1 MDCIRSIEYVYFI
14 LDGILLIP
22 GSFSVLGWP
31 PWVYSLGI
39 EEKKKPGTYINYLG
53 QKLHYPRQFISML
66 LGIPMDKYRIK
77 IYISI
82 I

>member
-31 PWVYSLGI
+31 PWVYSLDI
-39 EEKKKPGTYINYLG
+39 EEKKKPGTYKLSRSEASLPETIHINAAW
-53 QKLHYPRQFISML
+53 YPY
-66 LGIPMDKYRIK
+66 G
-77 IYISI
+77 
-82 I
+82 

>member
-39 EEKKKPGTYINYLG
+39 EEKKKPGTYIY
-53 QKLHYPRQFISML
+53 KLSRSEASLPETIHINAAWYPY
-66 LGIPMDKYRIK
+66 G
-77 IYISI
+77 
-82 I
+82 